1 MHRHF
6 AAMCSAR
13 ACVCV
18 FVCVRVC
25 GVCVSRAGSCCGKS
39 PRYSGRSAMV
49 GHVSSLGVPSTCHM
63 ARWYA
68 RGLRAWLRL
77 RLRVG
82 LRG

>member
-1 MHRHF
+1 M
-6 AAMCSAR
+6 
-13 ACVCV
+13 
-18 FVCVRVC
+18 
-25 GVCVSRAGSCCGKS
+25 SRAGSCCGKS

-77 RLRVG
+77 RLRAWLRLRLREG